1 MLIRNIISMCG
12 YSPQSF
18 GLDIEGQ
25 AASGTA
31 LLIREKKSFSTRS
44 RKLNYWSMPLE
55 RFLTSV
61 LQLDSALYH
70 QGGVKATDRVI
81 VEFPDR
87 AAYAVRIGGGGRLP
101 WLEQREM
108 PCPPS
113 ELEVLPEFPGGTD
126 ALMQYWM
133 KHLHYPESAQA
144 DSIEGRV
151 IVSFIVEKDGRLT
164 GLHVERSV
172 RADLDSTALSAVR
185 GMPRWMPGYS
195 KGRAVR
201 SKYVIPICYR
211 LDKGVGA
218 PIRKPTPSPSPR
230 KGSQRSK

>member
-1 MLIRNIISMCG
+1 MKTTNSDLREALRRTRRPEIRLSDDFADRLVRAARRRR
-12 YSPQSF
+12 QSF
-18 GLDIEGQ
+18 VRRIAAVLIGL
-25 AASGTA
+25 
-31 LLIREKKSFSTRS
+31 LLISG
-44 RKLNYWSMPLE
+44 
-55 RFLTSV
+55 LT
-61 LQLDSALYH
+61 Y
-70 QGGVKATDRVI
+70 AT
-81 VEFPDR
+81 
-87 AAYAVRIGGGGRLP
+87 VRIGGGGRLP

-133 KHLHYPESAQA
+133 KHLHYPESALA

-164 GLHVERSV
+164 GLRVERSV
-172 RADLDSTALSAVR
+172 RADLDSAALSVVR
-185 GMPRWMPGYS
+185 DMPRWMPGYS

-211 LDKGVGA
+211 LDKGAGA
-218 PIRKPTPSPSPR
+218 PIGNVSIRNRSSKALKGPQNTGRGEAPANVGGSNKP
-230 KGSQRSK
+230 